1 MTADCEIASRNRKR
15 EKYSP
20 IWVEIQMNGKD
31 FKSKFTFSLK
41 GRKSLLQANI
51 IILIIIV
58 K

>member
-20 IWVEIQMNGKD
+20 IWVEIQMKGKD
-31 FKSKFTFSLK
+31 FKSKLNFSLK
-41 GRKSLLQANI
+41 GRKSFLLANI